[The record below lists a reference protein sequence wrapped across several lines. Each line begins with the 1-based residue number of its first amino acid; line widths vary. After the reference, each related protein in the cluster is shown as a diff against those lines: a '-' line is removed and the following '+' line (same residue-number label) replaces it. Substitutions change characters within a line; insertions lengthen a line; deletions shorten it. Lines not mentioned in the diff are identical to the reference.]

1 MVFSNANYEKAFPR
15 KETEKAAP
23 VMKQHEQKPGN
34 VLEEAEKIIKNEPEN
49 KPDPLPD
56 VEDQEGG
63 EDGGTE

>member
-23 VMKQHEQKPGN
+23 VMKQREQKLGN
-34 VLEEAEKIIKNEPEN
+34 VLEEAEKVIIEEPEN